1 MHALFNSKLGRAEKI
16 LLEAP
21 VNFCDVVF
29 SERVERDTK
38 EPKLLLGTALT
49 TLQALAKIVLASMVE
64 DCEII
69 LNKIKKMSVRKS
81 INLSVRW
88 SPHEFTNN
96 RHAN

>member
-81 INLSVRW
+81 INLSVR
-88 SPHEFTNN
+88 
-96 RHAN
+96 